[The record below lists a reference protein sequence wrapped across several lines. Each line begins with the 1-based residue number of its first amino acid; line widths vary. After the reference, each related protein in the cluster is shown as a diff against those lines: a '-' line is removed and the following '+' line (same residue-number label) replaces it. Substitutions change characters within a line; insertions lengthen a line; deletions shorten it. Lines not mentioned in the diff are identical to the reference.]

1 MLAAALLSG
10 LAPARAGGPPLLPND
25 RLESAARYSA
35 QHEGLALIVWQRG
48 RTRLERYANGGAKR
62 TEQRVFSVTKS
73 FWGLAALRMQQEGL
87 LRLGE
92 KVSDTVVEWKD
103 DPLRREIL
111 VSDLLGMQ
119 SGLDPAYALLDGDG
133 TRDREAAVLGV
144 GALAP
149 RATEFRYGPA
159 NMDALGLLM
168 ARKLAAHG
176 LKLTPFGYLDRK
188 VLRPLGIRPPFWKN
202 DLSGTPTMASGAR
215 LTARDLL
222 RFGRMLNRRGRY
234 HLHRIV
240 GPAAFDA
247 MWRGSA
253 VNPAYGLTCWLNAPA
268 ARADAEEV
276 DVEAILNAGGTYPGW
291 ERACFSRA
299 APPDTVVL
307 LGSYNQRV
315 YVVPSLDL
323 VVVRQGKGTTFKD
336 AEFLALLFAEPRVA
350 EPRVTERRVTE
361 RRAAAAAAP
370 RGTSRCV
377 RRADARPR
385 ASSRGSRGA
394 G

>member
-1 MLAAALLSG
+1 MLRSNVRRAATLVAALLCGAAPASAAGPPPLPKERLAAA
-10 LAPARAGGPPLLPND
+10 
-25 RLESAARYSA
+25 AAYSA
-35 QHEGLALIVWQRG
+35 EHDGLALIVWQRG
-48 RTRLERYANGGAKR
+48 RTRLERYANGGAKHV
-62 TEQRVFSVTKS
+62 EQRVFSVTKS
-73 FWGLAALRMQQEGL
+73 FWGLAALRMQQDGL
-87 LRLGE
+87 LRLDE
-92 KVSDTVVEWKD
+92 KVSDTLVEWKD

-111 VSDLLGMQ
+111 VGDLLGMQ
-119 SGLDPAYALLDGDG
+119 SGLDPAYALLDAES
-133 TRDREAAVLGV
+133 TRDRGATVLGV

-168 ARKLAAHG
+168 TRKLAAHG
-176 LKLTPFGYLDRK
+176 SKLTPFGYLTRH

-202 DLSGTPTMASGAR
+202 DLSGTPYMASGAR

-222 RFGRMLNRRGRY
+222 RFGRMLNRRGRW
-234 HLHRIV
+234 HLRRV
-240 GPAAFDA
+240 ARPEAFDA

-253 VNPAYGLTCWLNAPA
+253 VNPAYGLTCWLNRPA
-268 ARADAEEV
+268 ARDDAEEV

-307 LGSYNQRV
+307 VGSYNQRV

-323 VVVRQGKGTTFKD
+323 VVVRQGKGTSFRD
-336 AEFLALLFAEPRVA
+336 AEFLALLF
-350 EPRVTERRVTE
+350 TE
-361 RRAAAAAAP
+361 RRAAAAAARP
-370 RGTSRCV
+370 GTSRCA
-377 RRADARPR
+377 RRDGARPR
-385 ASSRGSRGA
+385 PSSRDSRGA